1 VSGRSRPERE
11 DQRREWALWIL
22 VAADLNQQ
30 SPREAANHVANS
42 FVELSSPPSSAE
54 KSEFFQLERFEDYL
68 PEPVDWGKLS
78 DEVRETITNVELNQA
93 EIDETIRQASP
104 KWKVERMPV
113 IDRNLLRIGVAEMRY
128 RSTPRPRAT
137 LNGLIELAKSYG
149 ESSSPKF
156 VNGILDQIRKDLELP
171 FV

>member
-1 VSGRSRPERE
+1 MSSRSRPERE

-22 VAADLNQQ
+22 VAADLNEQT
-30 SPREAANHVANS
+30 PREAEAHIANS
-42 FVELSSPPSSAE
+42 FVELSSPPSASE
-54 KSEFFQLERFEDYL
+54 QSEFFQIARFEDHL
-68 PEPVDWGKLS
+68 PEPADWGKLS
-78 DEVRETITNVELNQA
+78 DEVSETITSVELNLA
-93 EIDETIRQASP
+93 EIDETIREASP
-104 KWKVERMPV
+104 KWRVERMPV

-149 ESSSPKF
+149 EAASPKF
-156 VNGILDQIRKDLELP
+156 VNGILDQIRKDLDLP

>member
-1 VSGRSRPERE
+1 
-11 DQRREWALWIL
+11 
-22 VAADLNQQ
+22 
-30 SPREAANHVANS
+30 
-42 FVELSSPPSSAE
+42 
-54 KSEFFQLERFEDYL
+54 
-68 PEPVDWGKLS
+68 LS
-78 DEVRETITNVELNQA
+78 DEVRETITNVELNLA
-93 EIDETIRQASP
+93 EIDETIRNASS

-128 RSTPRPRAT
+128 RSTQRPRAT